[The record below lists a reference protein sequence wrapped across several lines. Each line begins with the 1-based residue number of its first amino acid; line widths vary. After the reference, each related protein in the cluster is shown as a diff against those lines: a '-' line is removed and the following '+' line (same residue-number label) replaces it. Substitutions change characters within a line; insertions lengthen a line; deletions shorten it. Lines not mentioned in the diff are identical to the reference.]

1 MIKTKTHWDEETG
14 YALVILYD
22 TKKDK
27 TFMGVA
33 QCHENDM
40 DMKSSFT
47 GLSIAQYR
55 AEIEMY
61 KYYKELLTTE
71 LNTLL
76 DFEKS
81 AKCCKHYNEDFQIE
95 NLLLF
100 FLTKNPQDETLR
112 ILFFIPSYYK
122 NTYENKK
129 TAENLYNLCK
139 YVYTFKNTELIIN
152 YYPVLI

>member
-95 NLLLF
+95 NLLY
-100 FLTKNPQDETLR
+100 KR
-112 ILFFIPSYYK
+112 IEKYRLSLIYVTNMIK
-122 NTYENKK
+122 
-129 TAENLYNLCK
+129 AAQENLQK
-139 YVYTFKNTELIIN
+139 YLRAKAELYQKLRDN
-152 YYPVLI
+152 RKKKKGENQ

>member
-95 NLLLF
+95 NLLH
-100 FLTKNPQDETLR
+100 KR
-112 ILFFIPSYYK
+112 IEKYRLSLIYVTNMIK
-122 NTYENKK
+122 
-129 TAENLYNLCK
+129 AAQENLQK
-139 YVYTFKNTELIIN
+139 YLRAKAELYQKLRDN
-152 YYPVLI
+152 RKKKKGENQ

>member
-1 MIKTKTHWDEETG
+1 MIKTKTHWDEKTG

-95 NLLLF
+95 NLLH
-100 FLTKNPQDETLR
+100 KR
-112 ILFFIPSYYK
+112 IEKYRLSLIYVTNMIK
-122 NTYENKK
+122 
-129 TAENLYNLCK
+129 AAQENLQK
-139 YVYTFKNTELIIN
+139 YLRAKAELYQKLRDN
-152 YYPVLI
+152 RKKKKGENQ

>member
-27 TFMGVA
+27 TFLGVA

-95 NLLLF
+95 NLLH
-100 FLTKNPQDETLR
+100 KR
-112 ILFFIPSYYK
+112 IEKYRLSLIYVTNMIK
-122 NTYENKK
+122 
-129 TAENLYNLCK
+129 AAQENLQK
-139 YVYTFKNTELIIN
+139 YLRAKAELYQKLRDN
-152 YYPVLI
+152 RKKKKGENQ

>member
-61 KYYKELLTTE
+61 KYYKELLITE

-95 NLLLF
+95 NLLH
-100 FLTKNPQDETLR
+100 KR
-112 ILFFIPSYYK
+112 IEKYRLSLIYVTNMIK
-122 NTYENKK
+122 
-129 TAENLYNLCK
+129 AAQENLQK
-139 YVYTFKNTELIIN
+139 YLRAKAELYQKLRDN
-152 YYPVLI
+152 RKKKKGENQ